1 MPVSESLHFATAAEG
16 KGAWY
21 GGKMDGTDLRRSGAV
36 WDMDS
41 IYVGAA
47 PYVMG

>member
-1 MPVSESLHFATAAEG
+1 MPVSESLHFETAAEG